1 MLLADLDYN
10 KTTHDEGID
19 LIKKLKLKSI
29 SLIIKELVS
38 LYKYLYNVT
47 PYQINCGMCED
58 FGSDIIDIL
67 PECEGYWEDEL
78 VEDFDYDK
86 DIGGTHYF
94 VCYKGKYYDSECPE
108 GVEDWKQL
116 PAFMNNAALEKAA
129 GWNL

>member
-1 MLLADLDYN
+1 MLLAEIDYN
-10 KTTHDEGID
+10 QTTHDEGID
-19 LIKKLKLKSI
+19 LIKQEKLTSI
-29 SLIIKELVS
+29 TDIINNLVS

-47 PYQINCGMCED
+47 PYQINCGMC
-58 FGSDIIDIL
+58 
-67 PECEGYWEDEL
+67 
-78 VEDFDYDK
+78 EDFDYDK